1 MEAVITIN
9 PGATKWDIREKV
21 WDYIEAKN
29 LANFPRPVHN
39 RIPNFKG
46 AVPACDRLSALQ
58 EFKSSQTV
66 KAGGQV
72 QATGGPD
79 QIQAPKIQLEKVE
92 RVRVNQRQIPPSRSS
107 TIMSNCLLLC
117 PSLYRSQA
125 SRKKRLCFL
134 KGKDDTFTVPM

>member
-29 LANFPRPVHN
+29 LANYPRPVHN

-46 AVPACDRLSALQ
+46 AVPACDRISTLQ
-58 EFKSSQTV
+58 EFKSSSTV
-66 KAGGQV
+66 KVNPDRVAGDRV

-79 QIQAPKIQLEKVE
+79 QIPAPKIQLERVE
-92 RVRVNQRQIPPSRSS
+92 RVLVKPRQTPPSRSL
-107 TIMSNCLLLC
+107 TKTSNCLVSLMC
-117 PSLYRSQA
+117 P
-125 SRKKRLCFL
+125 
-134 KGKDDTFTVPM
+134 